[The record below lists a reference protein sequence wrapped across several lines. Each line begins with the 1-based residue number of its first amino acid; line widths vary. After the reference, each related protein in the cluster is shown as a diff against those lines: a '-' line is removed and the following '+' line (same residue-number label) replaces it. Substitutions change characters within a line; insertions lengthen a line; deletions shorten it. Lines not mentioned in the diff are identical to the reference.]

1 MEHCLFREEQCWLA
15 PYCGDWCPGSIPPR
29 SSEGVIFHQWNG
41 TSTQQT
47 KKERESECSDYECGL
62 PDRRQAAYCLSPA
75 LGVRLGTKQ
84 TQRRINS
91 VVSAII
97 NYRSRNKLQVPP
109 CNYIATE
116 LNKTI
121 HLIMYFY

>member
-62 PDRRQAAYCLSPA
+62 PDRRQAAYYLSPA
-75 LGVRLGTKQ
+75 IGVRQEQTNTKTYKQ
-84 TQRRINS
+84 CCEHH
-91 VVSAII
+91 
-97 NYRSRNKLQVPP
+97 NKLQVPEQTTSTTMQL
-109 CNYIATE
+109 YSHRI
-116 LNKTI
+116 K
-121 HLIMYFY
+121 